1 MDWRVVRIDLKG
13 KVALVTGGGRGIGRE
28 TCLLLASY
36 GASVAVCARSKEEC
50 DEVVQMINETYST
63 KAMTVLCDVGNLEE
77 IKRAIGEVKK
87 ELGSIDILI
96 NNAGVMLL
104 KPFVETSIEEWNW
117 VHDINVNA
125 PFYLCK
131 EVVPDMMA
139 KNNGVII
146 NIASIWGTKGGPN
159 RSPYISSKHAIIGFS
174 KALGEELK
182 PHGIRVNAVCPGP
195 VDTKMMHEIVPGL
208 DTSSWLK
215 PIDIANVIVDL
226 VLPKSVAIT
235 ATSIEAFGSG
245 QPVSV
250 EQSKNLLTK

>member
-1 MDWRVVRIDLKG
+1 MISIELKG

-28 TCLLLASY
+28 TSLLLASH
-36 GASVAVCARSKEEC
+36 GANVAVCARSKEEC
-50 DEVVQMINETYST
+50 EEVVQTI
-63 KAMTVLCDVGNLEE
+63 KAKYGITAIAVTCDVGNIEN
-77 IKRAIGEVKK
+77 VKK
-87 ELGSIDILI
+87 AINEVTNQLGSVDILI

-104 KPFVETSIEEWNW
+104 KPFTETTIDEWKW
-117 VHDINVNA
+117 VHDINLNA

-131 EVVPDMMA
+131 EVVPDMIA
-139 KNNGVII
+139 KRDGVII

-195 VDTKMMHEIVPGL
+195 VDTRMMHEIVPGL

-235 ATSIEAFGSG
+235 ATSIEAFGAG
-245 QPVSV
+245 QPVPVNQATS
-250 EQSKNLLTK
+250 LLAK